1 MRLIYETNHSITNL
15 KNKFG
20 NASVL
25 YKNNTAFFVLV
36 SILVVA
42 SISIFTTSAFGN
54 PNGLPD
60 QAKANVISVMGTGH
74 IQGEL
79 VIVEIL
85 VEIQPGENA
94 NQVAREVL
102 KANNLKPFSS
112 AGLGNDGFTVTGFY
126 WPDDRGLTQH
136 FNTAN
141 QEADTATLLT
151 ATHTDWNNVGT
162 SDFTFSSVG
171 SSLKCPSMVKECPGP
186 QVFDRENTVG
196 WLSIKSRGTL
206 AIAYFAV
213 HSTEGPETDIALNTR
228 YTWSG
233 DCNTNTA
240 GIIDVETVLRHEN
253 GHAAGIGHSK
263 DSAALMAP
271 YYSGANCLLNYYDD
285 KEAITY
291 LYDPDPSDT
300 VSGIVTD
307 RDGVAIGGAT
317 VELEGTT
324 FKVTTES
331 DGTYTISY
339 VPDPVTYTVTVSKD
353 GFESLTIERLTID
366 GDQVVEN
373 FTLQPSSGDDEGS
386 GGGKPKKCHPRF
398 GC

>member
-25 YKNNTAFFVLV
+25 YRNNTAFFVLV

-112 AGLGNDGFTVTGFY
+112 SGLGNDGFTVTGFY

-141 QEADTATLLT
+141 EKADTETILVE
-151 ATHTDWNNVGT
+151 THSDWNNVGT
-162 SDFTFSSVG
+162 SDFTFSSGG
-171 SSLKCPSMVKECPGP
+171 SSLKCPSMIKECQGP
-186 QVFDRENTVG
+186 QVFDFENTVG

-228 YTWSG
+228 YSWKN
-233 DCNTNTA
+233 DCDGTNNS
-240 GIIDVETVLRHEN
+240 IIDVETVLRHEN
-253 GHAAGIGHSK
+253 GHAAGIGHSEI
-263 DSAALMAP
+263 DTALMAP
-271 YYSGANCLLNYYDD
+271 YYSGPICELDHPDD

-291 LYDPDPSDT
+291 LYDSFVGGT
-300 VSGIVTD
+300 VSGTVTD
-307 RDGVAIGGAT
+307 SDGNAIEGAT

-324 FKVTTES
+324 LEDTT
-331 DGTYTISY
+331 DVNGDYTISA
-339 VPDPVTYTVTVSKD
+339 VPDPVSYDVTATAD
-353 GFESLTIERLTID
+353 GFESSTID
-366 GDQVVEN
+366 RLGINGAKTGVD
-373 FTLQPSSGDDEGS
+373 FALTSSGGDDG

>member
-1 MRLIYETNHSITNL
+1 MLYG
-15 KNKFG
+15 KNI
-20 NASVL
+20 
-25 YKNNTAFFVLV
+25 AFFVLI

-60 QAKANVISVMGTGH
+60 QSKANVIAVMGTGH

-112 AGLGNDGFTVTGFY
+112 AGLGSTGFTVTGFY

-213 HSTEGPETDIALNTR
+213 HSTWGPETDIALNTR
-228 YTWSG
+228 YAWND
-233 DCNTNTA
+233 DCSVEINNK
-240 GIIDVETVLRHEN
+240 IDTETVLRHEN

-263 DSAALMAP
+263 DLSAIMAP
-271 YYSGANCLLNYYDD
+271 FYSSPSCGLEQDD
-285 KEAITY
+285 EEALTY

-307 RDGVAIGGAT
+307 SDGAPIAGAT

-324 FKVTTES
+324 FEDTTGS
-331 DGTYTISY
+331 DGTYTISD

-366 GDQVVEN
+366 GDDVVEN
-373 FTLQPSSGDDEGS
+373 FTLISSGVDDDGGS
-386 GGGKPKKCHPRF
+386 GGKPKKCHPRF

>member
-1 MRLIYETNHSITNL
+1 MITNL

-20 NASVL
+20 NAYVL
-25 YKNNTAFFVLV
+25 YRNNTAFFVLV

-54 PNGLPD
+54 PNDLPD
-60 QAKANVISVMGTGH
+60 QSKADVIAVMGTGH

-94 NQVAREVL
+94 NQVASEVL

-112 AGLGNDGFTVTGFY
+112 ADLGTDGFTVTGFY

-141 QEADTATLLT
+141 EEAKTETILAE
-151 ATHTDWNNVGT
+151 THSDWNNVGT
-162 SDFTFSSVG
+162 SDFTFSPGG
-171 SSLKCPSMVKECPGP
+171 SSLKCPSMVKECQGP
-186 QVFDRENTVG
+186 QVFDFENTVG

-228 YTWSG
+228 YSWKN
-233 DCNTNTA
+233 DCDGTNNS
-240 GIIDVETVLRHEN
+240 IIDVETVLRHEN
-253 GHAAGIGHSK
+253 GHAAGIGHSEI
-263 DSAALMAP
+263 DTALMAP
-271 YYSGANCLLNYYDD
+271 YYSGPSCGLESDD
-285 KEAITY
+285 KEALTY
-291 LYDPDPSDT
+291 LYDPYPTGT
-300 VSGIVTD
+300 VSGIVTNSD
-307 RDGVAIGGAT
+307 NGAPIVGAT

-324 FKVTTES
+324 PTLADTT
-331 DGTYTISY
+331 DGNGVYTISA
-339 VPDPVTYTVTVSKD
+339 VPDPVTYTVTTSAD
-353 GFESLTIERLTID
+353 GFESFTIDRLTINGDETGVDFALTSSD
-366 GDQVVEN
+366 GD
-373 FTLQPSSGDDEGS
+373 D
-386 GGGKPKKCHPRF
+386 GGGGGPKKCHPRF

>member
-1 MRLIYETNHSITNL
+1 MLYG
-15 KNKFG
+15 KNIG
-20 NASVL
+20 
-25 YKNNTAFFVLV
+25 FFVLI
-36 SILVVA
+36 SILAVA

-60 QAKANVISVMGTGH
+60 QSKADVIAVMGTGH

-112 AGLGNDGFTVTGFY
+112 AGLGTDGFEVTGFF
-126 WPDDRGLTQH
+126 WPSHGLTQH
-136 FNTAN
+136 YNPANEKVTGKPLLENT
-141 QEADTATLLT
+141 
-151 ATHTDWNNVGT
+151 HSDWNDVTT
-162 SDFTFSSVG
+162 SKFVFTSAVDNSED
-171 SSLKCPSMVKECPGP
+171 CPSMAKECKGP

-196 WLSIKSRGTL
+196 WLAIKERGVL
-206 AIAYFAV
+206 AKAYFAT
-213 HSTEGPETDIALNTR
+213 HSTWGPETDIVLNTR
-228 YTWSG
+228 YAWSG

-291 LYDPDPSDT
+291 LYDDDPTGT
-300 VSGIVTD
+300 VSGIITD
-307 RDGVAIGGAT
+307 STGAPIVGAT

-324 FKVTTES
+324 LDDTT
-331 DGTYTISY
+331 DGSGVYAISA
-339 VPDPVTYTVTVSKD
+339 VPDPVTYTVTVSAD
-353 GFESLTIERLTID
+353 GFESLTIRLTID
-366 GDQVVEN
+366 GDDVVAN
-373 FTLQPSSGDDEGS
+373 FTLITSGGDDDGGS
-386 GGGKPKKCHPRF
+386 GGKPKKCHPRF